1 MLTGKKILVGVTG
14 GIAAYK
20 LPHFVRLLKKSGAH
34 VQVICTQSALQ
45 FVTAETLSVV
55 SENPTL
61 VNFFDE
67 KTGMWNHHVELGLW
81 ADAFIIAPCGSNTL
95 AKMVH
100 GECDNLL
107 LTTYLSAR
115 CPVFIAPAMDLDM
128 FQQPAVTENLSTLS
142 KRGVIIIDAE
152 EGQLA
157 SGLVGKGRMAEPETL
172 FSTLEN
178 FFAPP
183 ITHFNGKNILVTA
196 GPTFEAIDP
205 VRYIGNH
212 SSGKMGISLVEQ
224 LIYLGANVTLVLGP
238 SHVNV
243 PQNCKLMRVTSAQEM
258 MDACLSV
265 FPDMDGLIMTAAV
278 ADYKPKDYQ
287 SFKIK
292 KNDNDMSIELVK
304 NPDILKT
311 LSMSKKPNQ
320 FCVGFALET
329 NNIEEYAQKKL
340 NEKNLDAIVLN
351 TVSNETGFQSNTN
364 QVKIFGKNNQ
374 SIETAIQS
382 KEEIAVIII
391 ETLNSWIFE

>member
-1 MLTGKKILVGVTG
+1 
-14 GIAAYK
+14 
-20 LPHFVRLLKKSGAH
+20 
-34 VQVICTQSALQ
+34 LQ

-61 VNFFDE
+61 VHFFDE

-128 FQQPAVTENLSTLS
+128 YQQPAVSENLATLA
-142 KRGVIIIDAE
+142 KRGVTIIDAE

-183 ITHFNGKNILVTA
+183 NTHFKGKNILVTA
-196 GPTFEAIDP
+196 GPTYEAIDP
-205 VRYIGNH
+205 VRFIGNH

-243 PQNCKLMRVTSAQEM
+243 TQNCKLMRVTSAHEM
-258 MDACLSV
+258 MEACSSV
-265 FPDMDGLIMTAAV
+265 FPNMDGLIMTAAV
-278 ADYKPKDYQ
+278 ADYKPKEYQ
-287 SFKIK
+287 SSKIK
-292 KNDNDMSIELVK
+292 KNDDDMSIELVK
-304 NPDILKT
+304 TTDILKT
-311 LSMSKKPNQ
+311 LSLNKKPNQ

-329 NNIEEYAQKKL
+329 NNTEEYAQKKL
-340 NEKNLDAIVLN
+340 IEKNLDAIVLN
-351 TVSNETGFQSNTN
+351 TVSNQTGFQSNTN
-364 QVKIFGKNNQ
+364 QVKIFGKNKQ
-374 SIETAIQS
+374 TLETAIQS
-382 KEEIAVIII
+382 KDEIAVIIL